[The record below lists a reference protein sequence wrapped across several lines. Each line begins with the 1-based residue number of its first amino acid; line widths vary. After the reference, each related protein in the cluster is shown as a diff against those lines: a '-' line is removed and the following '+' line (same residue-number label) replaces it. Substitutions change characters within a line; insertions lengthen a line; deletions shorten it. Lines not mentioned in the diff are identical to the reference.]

1 MAREPKPDF
10 ERYMTA
16 LNCQEPDRVPL
27 GDWHVD
33 QLPMENFVGKKIT
46 SLQDQIDFWYTAGFD
61 YMTTSSGILEPVRA
75 PEGMTVKGDAVQ
87 TKYEQVRER
96 EWALEHD
103 GVVTSWEAFEKY
115 PWPSADDFD
124 LSKWDTLDRSLPMG
138 MKAVLVLGKIYTT
151 VWMFMGAET
160 FFNAL
165 ENDPELIAAMFEKVG
180 NIQYE
185 TFMRVS
191 EHPCVGAV
199 FNPDDISH
207 NTGLLIHPKYLKKY
221 MFPWYKKIG
230 DVCRDKGIG
239 YVFHSDGDCTEAMDD
254 LVDCGFH
261 GFNPIQ
267 PNCMDIDAVK
277 QKWGDK
283 LCLIGNLNL
292 DSTLTLG
299 TPDDVRAEV
308 YERIRT
314 IGPGGGY
321 MVASSNS
328 ITDYVPLANMKA
340 LLDATFE
347 FGKYPIELEE
357 GRVEGKVWRFQAKPR
372 QAVFRADTVLNLEA
386 YVSGMLG
393 NKTAEVIEFVRNDM
407 DAGIQAQDVVS
418 NGLIPAMTVIG
429 EKFQSGEIYIPEM
442 MMAAKTMSAVLDHYK
457 DQLAGKEEKKLGT
470 VVIGTV
476 KGDLHDIGKNLV
488 IMMLEGQGFSVID
501 LGISVN
507 TDKFVETVIEKKP
520 DIIALSALLT
530 TTMVEMKN
538 TIVALEEAGLRN
550 SVKIIVGGAPVTQAF
565 ADQIGADGYGY
576 DSPGAAQ
583 TCKELVSAQARM
595 KFHGMTNDD

>member
-1 MAREPKPDF
+1 MAF
-10 ERYMTA
+10 T
-16 LNCQEPDRVPL
+16 L
-27 GDWHVD
+27 G
-33 QLPMENFVGKKIT
+33 
-46 SLQDQIDFWYTAGFD
+46 S
-61 YMTTSSGILEPVRA
+61 
-75 PEGMTVKGDAVQ
+75 
-87 TKYEQVRER
+87 
-96 EWALEHD
+96 
-103 GVVTSWEAFEKY
+103 
-115 PWPSADDFD
+115 
-124 LSKWDTLDRSLPMG
+124 
-138 MKAVLVLGKIYTT
+138 
-151 VWMFMGAET
+151 

-165 ENDPELIAAMFEKVG
+165 ENDQELVGALFEKIGRV
-180 NIQYE
+180 QYE
-185 TFMRVS
+185 TFLRVA
-191 EHPCVGAV
+191 EHRSLGAV
-199 FNPDDISH
+199 LNPDDIAH
-207 NTGLLIHPKYLKKY
+207 NTGLLIHPKYLRKY
-221 MFPWYKKIG
+221 VFPWYKKIG
-230 DVCRDKGIG
+230 DICRDKGLGFI
-239 YVFHSDGDCTEAMDD
+239 FHSDGDCTEAMDD
-254 LVDCGFH
+254 FIDCGFH

-267 PNCMDIDAVK
+267 PNCMDIDVVK

-299 TPDDVRAEV
+299 TPQDVRAEV

-347 FGKYPIELEE
+347 FGQYPIELEE
-357 GRVEGKVWRFQAKPR
+357 DRIEGKVWKFQEKPR
-372 QAVFRADTVLNLEA
+372 QEISREANVLNLEA
-386 YVSGMLG
+386 YVADMLV
-393 NKTAEVIEFVRNDM
+393 NNTAAVIELVKNDM
-407 DAGIQAQDVVS
+407 DAGLQAQDVVS
-418 NGLIPAMTVIG
+418 NGMIPAMTVIG

-442 MMAAKTMSAVLDHYK
+442 MLAAKTMTAVLDHFK
-457 DQLAGKEEKKLGT
+457 DQLAGKEEKNLGT

-476 KGDLHDIGKNLV
+476 KGDLHDIGKNMV
-488 IMMLEGQGFSVID
+488 TMMLEGQGFAVVD

-538 TIVALEEAGLRN
+538 TIIALEEAGLRN
-550 SVKIIVGGAPVTQAF
+550 SVKILVGGAPVTQEF

-583 TCKELVSAQARM
+583 KCKELVAA
-595 KFHGMTNDD
+595 

>member
-1 MAREPKPDF
+1 MKEVGRVAREPKPDF

-16 LNCQEPDRVPL
+16 LHCQEPDRVPL

-33 QLPMENFVGKKIT
+33 QLPMENFMDKKIA

-87 TKYEQVRER
+87 TEYDQHRER

-115 PWPSADDFD
+115 PWPSVDDFD
-124 LSKWDTLDRSLPMG
+124 LSKWDTLDRTLPEG

-199 FNPDDISH
+199 LNPDDIAH
-207 NTGLLIHPKYLKKY
+207 NTGLLIHPRYLKNY

-239 YVFHSDGDCTEAMDD
+239 YVFHSDGDCTEAMND
-254 LVDCGFH
+254 LIDCGFH

-314 IGPGGGY
+314 VAPGGGY

-357 GRVEGKVWRFQAKPR
+357 GRVKGKVWKFQAKPT
-372 QAVFRADTVLNLEA
+372 QEVCRATSVLNLEA
-386 YVSGMLG
+386 YLSGMLG
-393 NKTAEVIEFVRNDM
+393 NKTAEVIELVRNDM
-407 DAGIQAQDVVS
+407 SADIQAHDVVS
-418 NGLIPAMTVIG
+418 NGMIPAMTVIG
-429 EKFQSGEIYIPEM
+429 EKFQSGAIYIPEM
-442 MMAAKTMSAVLDHYK
+442 MMAAKTMSAVLDHFK
-457 DQLAGKEEKKLGT
+457 DQLAGKEEMELGK

-488 IMMLEGQGFSVID
+488 IMMLEGQGFSVVD

-507 TDKFVETVIEKKP
+507 TDKFVETVIEEKP

-550 SVKIIVGGAPVTQAF
+550 SVKVIVGGAPVTQAVCR
-565 ADQIGADGYGY
+565 
-576 DSPGAAQ
+576 SNRRRWVW
-583 TCKELVSAQARM
+583 L
-595 KFHGMTNDD
+595 